1 MSVNH
6 VELMRHNKREDC
18 WVHLFGQVYDIT
30 SYLEFHPGGIPELM
44 RAAGNDA
51 TGLFNHYHPWVNYE
65 RMLKSCLVG
74 RFTGDLSIVVTDD
87 KSVTLSCEDWNASDL
102 ALENII
108 VDLSQSK
115 KHFRIV
121 VRQREHSVTE
131 VKWMLVYYKCVIE
144 EKRPVSHNTL
154 LFTLRLPEG
163 LFFPVAP
170 GRHVSVK
177 IHKGGDFHQF
187 SIFTIPRKSM
197 CFVLP
202 YIICLGSTLY
212 RFYTPV
218 NSVSLSAESEEEGNG
233 WCSGSATISL
243 MIKIYNDGICTPC
256 LGNLG
261 VGVMFLGDSI
271 EISEPIGKTDLS
283 RWISPEC
290 DLVLLAAGTGIT
302 PMVNVLISRL
312 RKMKMNPS
320 PSCSTRLL
328 LFNKTEQDIVSDDWL
343 PIKWDDN
350 TVKVEHILT
359 SPSEGWNGRR
369 GRIDADMIPPAHTS
383 LRVLVCGPD
392 GFNQN
397 AAK

>member
-1 MSVNH
+1 LFKNLVGKRTEYGRFKVELPRGRSLVDWIRLASGKILAKKNMSVDH
-6 VELMRHNKREDC
+6 VELVKHNKREDC
-18 WVHLFGQVYDIT
+18 WVHLFGQVYDVT

-44 RAAGNDA
+44 RAAGNDS

-74 RFTGDLSIVVTDD
+74 RFTGDLSMCDVVTGE

-102 ALENII
+102 ALENIL
-108 VDLSQSK
+108 VDLSQSE

-121 VRQREHSVTE
+121 VQ
-131 VKWMLVYYKCVIE
+131 
-144 EKRPVSHNTL
+144 EKRPVSHHTL

-177 IHKGGDFHQF
+177 IHKGG
-187 SIFTIPRKSM
+187 SR
-197 CFVLP
+197 CVP
-202 YIICLGSTLY
+202 YYHFPYFCLGSTLY
-212 RFYTPV
+212 RFYTP
-218 NSVSLSAESEEEGNG
+218 EGNG
-233 WCSGSATISL
+233 WCNGSATISL
-243 MIKIYNDGICTPC
+243 MIKIYSDGICTPC
-256 LGNLG
+256 LGNLA
-261 VGVMFLGDSI
+261 VGDSI
-271 EISEPIGKTDLS
+271 EVSEPIGKTDLS

-312 RKMKMNPS
+312 RKMEMNP
-320 PSCSTRLL
+320 CNTRLL

-369 GRIDADMIPPAHTS
+369 GHIDADMIPPVHTS
-383 LRVLVCGPD
+383 MRVLVCGPD
-392 GFNQN
+392 EFNQN
-397 AAK
+397 ATK